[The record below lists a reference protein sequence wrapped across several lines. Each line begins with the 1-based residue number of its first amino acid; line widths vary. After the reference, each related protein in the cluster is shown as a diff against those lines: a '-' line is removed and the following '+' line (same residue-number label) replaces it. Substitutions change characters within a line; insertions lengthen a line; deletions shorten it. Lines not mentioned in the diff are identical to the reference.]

1 MKSLNEIR
9 KDLRDIRYYYARKDM
24 FDESFSNTG
33 DNCILQTVKL
43 YNAAVCAAS
52 PRLYELYVE
61 LYLKNKSQ
69 ASVASEHGFTVEY
82 VQRLHT
88 KLIKLI
94 QNQLSKIGGAA

>member
-33 DNCILQTVKL
+33 
-43 YNAAVCAAS
+43 VCAAS